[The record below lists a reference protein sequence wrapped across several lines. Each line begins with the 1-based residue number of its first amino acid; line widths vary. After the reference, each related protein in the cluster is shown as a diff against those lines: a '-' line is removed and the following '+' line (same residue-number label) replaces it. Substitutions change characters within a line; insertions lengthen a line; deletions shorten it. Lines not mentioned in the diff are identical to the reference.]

1 MGHCISVYIFR
12 KEELRD
18 EKLDVILE
26 NKSKIN
32 LKLTQ
37 LGEGI
42 VATTNIPNFKEF
54 SKGKMI
60 AKITTDY
67 FGGPGEQSAKLWEN
81 SEVIYN
87 KSDLHDWGARPIN
100 NVLKLMGV
108 EAKPGMD
115 EFDTIGLGYY
125 RSNEDFK

>member
-100 NVLKLMGV
+100 NVL
-108 EAKPGMD
+108 
-115 EFDTIGLGYY
+115 
-125 RSNEDFK
+125 